1 MEPGLFGENK
11 VKKHHVSI
19 MDSKVELKRLKSQ
32 GYEMYRGGIKMTDE
46 HFDEWCSW

>member
-1 MEPGLFGENK
+1 
-11 VKKHHVSI
+11 